1 MPLKFSQRL
10 GITPLPEAI
19 KPDTM
24 PDELRSSLWNA
35 FLDWQ
40 HRQNDETLLNLIWR
54 HFWKRPADTIPIRRG
69 YGGPSFH
76 DAWKLVRDYFFDS
89 DWHGVYDFLEFLIR
103 IGYPGEQLGQAV
115 DKVLARELAA
125 YRIVNSQIVPV
136 TSTQEVQALEQA
148 LSDKG
153 PFVAAS
159 AHLSTA
165 LGHLSNRQNPDYR
178 NSIKESISAVEAVA
192 KVVSGKDK
200 AELGDAL
207 ATLEKAGKLHAALRK
222 GYSALYGYTSDAN
235 GIRHALM
242 DEPNLNAEDAKYF
255 LLACT
260 AFVNYLK
267 TLA

>member
-1 MPLKFSQRL
+1 M
-10 GITPLPEAI
+10 
-19 KPDTM
+19 
-24 PDELRSSLWNA
+24 
-35 FLDWQ
+35 
-40 HRQNDETLLNLIWR
+40 
-54 HFWKRPADTIPIRRG
+54 
-69 YGGPSFH
+69 
-76 DAWKLVRDYFFDS
+76 
-89 DWHGVYDFLEFLIR
+89 
-103 IGYPGEQLGQAV
+103 
-115 DKVLARELAA
+115 LARELAA
-125 YRIVNSQIVPV
+125 YRIVNRQIVPV

-153 PFVAAS
+153 RFVAAS